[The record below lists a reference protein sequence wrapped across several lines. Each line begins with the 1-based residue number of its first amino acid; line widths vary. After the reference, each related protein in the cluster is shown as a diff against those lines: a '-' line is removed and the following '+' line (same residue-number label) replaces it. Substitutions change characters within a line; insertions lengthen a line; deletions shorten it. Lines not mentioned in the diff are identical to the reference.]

1 MAAVERRP
9 LEVASRRVVQ
19 DAKLAIRDVYDAIVE
34 LVTNADDRY
43 QILGTEGRVE
53 IELGRQGKGKPS
65 ILRVRDFADGMTTEQ
80 MNRKL
85 GRIGGRVSGLE
96 EGKAVRGTNSRG
108 AKDIA
113 ALGKVTFESIAGD
126 GCAHTCRIFPN
137 LEYEA
142 DDSRKVTAGLRKRM
156 GIAEGTGTVA
166 TIEVDPIHRIPKI
179 ETLVPKIATL
189 VRLRDIVWQQNT
201 RLVVKGLKRD
211 SRREV
216 SLHRPAGRKRISTTF
231 DVPGYPGAKAKL
243 LVFRARKQFKSAR
256 DRFRLG
262 GILVKSRHAIHEAT
276 LFDRGLE
283 WDSNALWFHG
293 RLTCEAIDD
302 LWNEYDDRQARGAP
316 HPPENPVPIL
326 DPSRKSGL
334 TPGHPFVDA
343 LYRRALGLLRPVVEE
358 ERTRAERERAR
369 SVESRKTRKRLD
381 ALEKAAN
388 RFMEDFSD
396 AETSRDPTGRQTGS
410 RFQIRGYVL
419 SPQYA
424 QYVRGQ
430 SFGCWL
436 TVLAEAF
443 PEIGEGDEVEV
454 ECLTDDLRAER
465 GEVPLEPLDG
475 QDGVLRA
482 AWSVKALAATPA
494 TGLAVRVGPIEA
506 ESTIAVLESEA
517 ERYREL
523 AGLKFERPRYRIRGG
538 SRRQVRLL
546 APKELVRSAGAD
558 FELTLSSDDFQVSGT
573 RQLLLKRSLG
583 IALARLSVR
592 VLDDGASPATLV
604 ARLGDQDA
612 ETELRAAPE
621 AGAGIVIKLEDVDHG
636 ALRYRWNRNVL
647 EIGARHPSLQRYL
660 GPKSESYP
668 GQDDLH
674 FRVLLAEVVAE
685 ALCARRLEGNVKANP
700 GDFEGMSWDDYYRHF
715 AELMSRFLPNAHQLM
730 APEIEGVRRTR

>member
-85 GRIGGRVSGLE
+85 GRIGGRVSGME

-126 GCAHTCRIFPN
+126 GRAHACRIFPSF
-137 LEYEA
+137 EYEA
-142 DDSRKVTAGLRKRM
+142 DDSRKVTTGLRKRL
-156 GIAEGTGTVA
+156 GIREGTGTVA
-166 TIEVDPIHRIPKI
+166 TIEVDPSHRIPKI
-179 ETLVPKIATL
+179 DTLVPKVATL

-201 RLVVKGLKRD
+201 RLVVKGLKNGT
-211 SRREV
+211 RRAV
-216 SLHRPAGRKRISTTF
+216 SLHRPAGRQRVATTF
-231 DVPGYPGAKAKL
+231 EVPGYPGAKAKL
-243 LVFRARKQFKSAR
+243 LVFRARKQFKSGR

-283 WDSNALWFHG
+283 WDSSALWFHG

-302 LWNEYDDRQARGAP
+302 LWNEYDERQAHGEP

-343 LYRRALGLLRPVVEE
+343 LYGRALGLLRPLVEE

-369 SVESRKTRKRLD
+369 GVESRKTRKRLD

-396 AETSRDPTGRQTGS
+396 AEASRDLKGRQTGS

-419 SPQYA
+419 SPLYA

-430 SFGCWL
+430 SFRCWL

-475 QDGVLRA
+475 QEGVLRA
-482 AWSVKALAATPA
+482 AWSVKALEATAA

-506 ESTIAVLESEA
+506 ESTIAVLASEA
-517 ERYREL
+517 DRYSDLETLR
-523 AGLKFERPRYRIRGG
+523 FERPRYRIRGG
-538 SRRQVRLL
+538 SRRQIRLL
-546 APKELVRSAGAD
+546 APKELIRSAGAA
-558 FELTLSSDDFQVSGT
+558 FELTFSSDGFHVSGS
-573 RQLLLKRSLG
+573 RQLLLKPSLG
-583 IALARLSVR
+583 IAVARLTVR
-592 VLDDGASPATLV
+592 VLDDDASPARLV
-604 ARLGDQDA
+604 ARLGGEEA
-612 ETELRAAPE
+612 ETEVRAVPE

-647 EIGARHPSLQRYL
+647 EIGARHPSLERYL
-660 GPKSESYP
+660 GPKSEKYP

-685 ALCARRLEGNVKANP
+685 ALCARRLEGNIMANP
-700 GDFEGMSWDDYYRHF
+700 GDFEDMSWDEYYRHF

-730 APEIEGVRRTR
+730 APEVEGGSRTR